1 MKRFFKNKK
10 AFTLVEMLL
19 AVAIFIM
26 SIAIFFSVIV
36 LVVKSH
42 NNVSSINDLA
52 DYAMLNGKAFEN
64 TIQNAKKLGSGSNV
78 IDVNAS
84 NQLCLNSAPL
94 FNLEQYK
101 TIPDGSQNKWTLSF
115 TYEIKANGVVDY
127 VFTVKDT
134 SIPSMDGLYVENGY
148 DYAGSVYVPHLK
160 ATDITVG
167 GGSGSFQFDN
177 W

>member
-84 NQLCLNSAPL
+84 
-94 FNLEQYK
+94 K

-115 TYEIKANGVVDY
+115 TYDIKANGVVDY